1 MAGVVKGFGC
11 RPVVTY
17 PRVMRAGVRKPPRK
31 EPAGAGW
38 TASGLWG
45 FDGAAAW
52 VGDTVER
59 RRRFAGEG
67 MAVEEILKR
76 FPPIEVVVRPKRAY
90 SNLIH
95 GITEMNVRIPT

>member
-1 MAGVVKGFGC
+1 MKGFGC
-11 RPVVTY
+11 RPVATY

-52 VGDTVER
+52 VGDALATVR
-59 RRRFAGEG
+59 GG
-67 MAVEEILKR
+67 GSTIPVGSLSSQ
-76 FPPIEVVVRPKRAY
+76 RP
-90 SNLIH
+90 S
-95 GITEMNVRIPT
+95 T